1 MSTRQAP
8 RRSAA
13 AQPVP
18 DTITNRKDIKRVRRE
33 EQLAQ
38 RARMERSE
46 RTRRMLIMGGA
57 IIAAVAALAALGW
70 WLFGPTGGPPVQ
82 SIPIQGQVHIQRG
95 QTHPEYNSAPPTS
108 GWHYGDSVAPWGISR
123 DPIVAETFVHNL
135 EHGGVVVSYD
145 CPSGC
150 PDVVTKLEE
159 IVRSYPSKVLLMPFL
174 GLADTGH
181 PIAVTAWGKLAYLDT
196 PDEGFIR
203 SFVQRYKDKGPELVP
218 D

>member
-8 RRSAA
+8 QRSTAGR
-13 AQPVP
+13 PVP
-18 DTITNRKDIKRVRRE
+18 DTITGRKDTKRVRRE

-38 RARMERSE
+38 RARMERSAHM
-46 RTRRMLIMGGA
+46 RRMLILGA
-57 IIAAVAALAALGW
+57 VIFAAITALAALGW

-95 QTHPEYNSAPPTS
+95 QSHPEYNSVPPTS

-135 EHGGVVVSYD
+135 EHGGVIVSYD

-150 PDVVTKLEE
+150 PDVVSKLEE

-174 GLADTGH
+174 GLRDSGH
-181 PIAVTAWGKLAYLDT
+181 PIAVTAWGKLAYLDA
-196 PDEGFIR
+196 PDEAFIR